1 MSYNQLFAIETCTQ
15 VNVREATRGQVIQR
29 KPPCSGL
36 QGHFC
41 KNCCTRVFTSAIPR
55 PWHQPFL
62 SLSPAENGNY
72 VAERDARPIWTK
84 KDSRAKEPARPVE
97 RTELT
102 PSRLLF
108 VCEAQLQPR
117 GTGTAISG
125 TTPRT
130 SRLPCTAPHAMSKCI
145 FHPCRLCADSV
156 ILKVENS
163 PYGKNDGD
171 VCHSGLVT
179 VIAEPWDNADGARTA
194 YIAVSTCCESVT
206 VEIRQT
212 DEENFN
218 WNYGELTNENR
229 NLQRPRR
236 S

>member
-1 MSYNQLFAIETCTQ
+1 MKRLADKGFRENRPAAASKAIFAKTI
-15 VNVREATRGQVIQR
+15 V
-29 KPPCSGL
+29 L
-36 QGHFC
+36 GHLHL
-41 KNCCTRVFTSAIPR
+41 P
-55 PWHQPFL
+55 
-62 SLSPAENGNY
+62 SLS
-72 VAERDARPIWTK
+72 V
-84 KDSRAKEPARPVE
+84 VE

-179 VIAEPWDNADGARTA
+179 AIAEPWDNANGTRTA
-194 YIAVSTCCESVT
+194 YITVSTCCESVT
-206 VEIRQT
+206 VTVRQT

>member
-1 MSYNQLFAIETCTQ
+1 
-15 VNVREATRGQVIQR
+15 
-29 KPPCSGL
+29 
-36 QGHFC
+36 
-41 KNCCTRVFTSAIPR
+41 
-55 PWHQPFL
+55 
-62 SLSPAENGNY
+62 
-72 VAERDARPIWTK
+72 
-84 KDSRAKEPARPVE
+84 
-97 RTELT
+97 
-102 PSRLLF
+102 
-108 VCEAQLQPR
+108 
-117 GTGTAISG
+117 
-125 TTPRT
+125 
-130 SRLPCTAPHAMSKCI
+130 MSKCI

-194 YIAVSTCCESVT
+194 YITVSTCCESVT